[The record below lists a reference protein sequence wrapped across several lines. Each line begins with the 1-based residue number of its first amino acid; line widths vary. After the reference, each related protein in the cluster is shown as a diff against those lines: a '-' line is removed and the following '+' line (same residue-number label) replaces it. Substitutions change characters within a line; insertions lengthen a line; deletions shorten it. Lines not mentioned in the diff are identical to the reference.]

1 MTYRRAE
8 GVLSDLDRPST
19 WTIDEETVEREAVT
33 PNYEPP
39 CIEERTPI
47 GLPLVGAG
55 SGPA

>member
-1 MTYRRAE
+1 MRGNLE
-8 GVLSDLDRPST
+8 PS
-19 WTIDEETVEREAVT
+19 R

-39 CIEERTPI
+39 CIERTPI